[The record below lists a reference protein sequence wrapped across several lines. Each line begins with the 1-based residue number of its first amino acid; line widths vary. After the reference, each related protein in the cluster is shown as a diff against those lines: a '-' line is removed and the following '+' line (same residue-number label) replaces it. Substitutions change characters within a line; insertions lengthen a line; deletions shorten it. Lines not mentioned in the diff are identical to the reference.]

1 MSTFDLRRSQI
12 RAMMIDITGMCA
24 AKTFIMPISCL
35 TSALSLDVGI
45 HSIASIFAGTG
56 LIPLGV
62 TIVPRYLT

>member
-1 MSTFDLRRSQI
+1 
-12 RAMMIDITGMCA
+12 MIDITGMCA